1 MRIIKLNATDST
13 NRFLRNLSLDSPVED
28 FTTIVTDDQTQGRG
42 QMGTSWQSQPFKNLT
57 FSVYKRFDGLLLEQ
71 QFNISMAVS
80 LAIIKALETL
90 NIPKLSVKWPN
101 DILSDNQKICGVL
114 IENVIKQNHIESSI
128 IGIGLNVNQLQ
139 FEHFPKASSLKKIT
153 GVSYHLDEVLHLVL
167 KQLQIEFKNFNK
179 DNSLLKASYESYLFR
194 KEKPSTFK
202 SAEGLFSGIIK
213 GVSNEGL
220 LEVLIEDQV
229 LKTFDLKTITLL
241 Y

>member
-13 NRFLRNLSLDSPVED
+13 NRFLRNLSLESPVKD
-28 FTTIVTDDQTQGRG
+28 FTVIVTDDQTQGRG

-57 FSVYKRFDGLLLEQ
+57 FSVYKRFKGLLPEQ
-71 QFNISMAVS
+71 QFDISMVVS
-80 LAIIKALETL
+80 LAIIKALAIL

-139 FEHFPKASSLKKIT
+139 FNNHPKASSLKQLTGIT
-153 GVSYHLDEVLHLVL
+153 YNLDDVLQLIL
-167 KQLQIEFKNFNK
+167 KQLQVEFKNFTK
-179 DNSLLKASYESYLFR
+179 DNVLLKTTYESYLFR
-194 KEKPSTFK
+194 KEKPSTFR

-229 LKTFDLKTITLL
+229 LKTFDLKTVTLL